1 MDSKGVQRKQ
11 LYFLLTLTVVF
22 WGTSFAAVKLG
33 TGELSP
39 VHFTFLRVTF
49 ATAIFLVILA
59 VLPSEMKK
67 IDKEDIPTIIYLGF
81 MGIGGY
87 FIVQYTALKY
97 TTSVNAS
104 LLLGITPVLLAL
116 YSCLV
121 IGEKLDGNKIGGIT
135 LCFAGIVF
143 VITKGD
149 ISAFSFGKTILGDAL
164 MILNASMLAAFSLGA
179 KKILEK
185 YDPFIIVAYINI
197 AAMIMLL
204 PVVFTSNFL
213 SGESLAD
220 HMEYIDIRA
229 ILAALYLAATCT
241 VIGYYSWYR
250 AIKEIGPVRT
260 SVFNYI
266 NPFVTSIVS
275 FVMFDE
281 AITAF
286 TIIGGIS
293 IISGVALSGRGQSKS
308 RAVQNDHEKINSRKG
323 KSA

>member
-1 MDSKGVQRKQ
+1 MNRKK
-11 LYFLLTLTVVF
+11 LYFLLILTVVF
-22 WGTSFAAVKLG
+22 WGSSFAAVKLG
-33 TGELSP
+33 AGKLSP
-39 VHFTFLRVTF
+39 VQFTFLRVTF
-49 ATAIFLVILA
+49 ASAIFSVILA
-59 VLPSEMKK
+59 RLPVEKRSMDRK
-67 IDKEDIPTIIYLGF
+67 DIPTIIYLGF

-121 IGEKLDGNKIGGIT
+121 LKEKLEGRKMAGIAI
-135 LCFAGIVF
+135 CFAGIIL

-149 ISAFSFGKTILGDAL
+149 ILSFSFGKTILGDAL
-164 MILNASMLAAFSLGA
+164 MILNAIMLAAFSLGA
-179 KKILEK
+179 KRILER

-197 AAMIMLL
+197 AAMIMLV

-213 SGESLAD
+213 SGASLVD
-220 HMEYIDIRA
+220 NIEYIDIRA
-229 ILAALYLAATCT
+229 ALAALYLAATCT
-241 VIGYYSWYR
+241 VVGYYSWYS

-266 NPFVTSIVS
+266 NPFVASFVS
-275 FVMFDE
+275 FAMFDE
-281 AITAF
+281 RITVF
-286 TIIGGIS
+286 TIIGGMS
-293 IISGVALSGRGQSKS
+293 IIGGVALSSTDRSKS
-308 RAVQNDHEKINSRKG
+308 KTRHNVHTRVSVKTG